1 MSLGSLL
8 MMVCWIFGCCSVT
21 RHLIQAL
28 VLGDMPELYGWALL
42 DGLYAAQIYWMLL
55 RIGNF
60 RFLPAL
66 LFQVPLVF
74 FVFVFG
80 LSLFRIFFMRKVPWK
95 GRTVTTKKE
104 KS

>member
-1 MSLGSLL
+1 MTELL
-8 MMVCWIFGCCSVT
+8 WS
-21 RHLIQAL
+21 
-28 VLGDMPELYGWALL
+28 ALL
-42 DGLYAAQIYWMLL
+42 DGLYVLQIHWMLQ

-60 RFLPAL
+60 GFLPAL

-80 LSLFRIFFMRKVPWK
+80 LSLFRIFFMKKVPWK
-95 GRTVTTKKE
+95 GRTVNTKKE